1 MSNNQETTTG
11 SEMGIFSESDQSISE
26 TEMATTQVNGSTP
39 TADNQASNY
48 QKNVDALFTKLD
60 AVDDDDATEKVMRQI
75 AYALGQYARKVQ
87 VSNPFTGEEIT
98 LNWEEIKVK
107 GNGISSYSVILESLM
122 ASLASEKVTE
132 AQANSVLAKLK
143 R

>member
-1 MSNNQETTTG
+1 
-11 SEMGIFSESDQSISE
+11 MGIFSESDQSIPE

-87 VSNPFTGEEIT
+87 VSNPFTGEEIA
-98 LNWEEIKVK
+98 LNWDQIKVK

>member
-1 MSNNQETTTG
+1 
-11 SEMGIFSESDQSISE
+11 MGIFSESDQSISE

-60 AVDDDDATEKVMRQI
+60 AVDDDDDATEKVMRQI
-75 AYALGQYARKVQ
+75 AYALGQYARKIQ

-122 ASLASEKVTE
+122 ASLVSEKVTE